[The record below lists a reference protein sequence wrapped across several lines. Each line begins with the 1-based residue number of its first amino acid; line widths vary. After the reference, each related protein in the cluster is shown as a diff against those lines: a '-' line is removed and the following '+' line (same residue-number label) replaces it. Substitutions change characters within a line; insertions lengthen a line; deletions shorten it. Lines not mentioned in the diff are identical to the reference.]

1 MYVVEAHDNAS
12 TFKMHTSANFTFSR
26 GEKGKCFEC
35 GQVK

>member
-12 TFKMHTSANFTFSR
+12 TFEMYTSANFTFSR
-26 GEKGKCFEC
+26 GEKGKCFEY